1 MKFIFADQN
10 DIHNTWGL
18 IKFDATPLQKL
29 SEADPLDFTIR
40 CAAESADGS
49 YILYGDRVDK
59 EGNQNIFRLVRVR
72 TADGVTYSAPEM
84 VLECAQ
90 APWMHWCTITRNGDT
105 GELLCLKSRSV
116 PGDGGGFGIYA
127 FKSEDGDKWRECD
140 GNPLFL
146 DGDSYGSLWSPA
158 LHKYVF
164 FGKVVE
170 RWEKNYAD
178 NVPGARRCLTLRTSE
193 DGVLWV
199 PDDSQVMAYGVR
211 AGGPFIPVEHL
222 IRPDE
227 LDPPELEF
235 YRGIGFS
242 HEGRC
247 YMMVLNYAPI
257 PEAVN
262 RWGGAS
268 PQMTSTISDTATT
281 KRGRHGPH
289 MGTEWWISRDGITW
303 KRPFRNTLAVND
315 PGEANDLNLIT
326 HNPLRLGGKLLFI
339 HKNGTLWGIPEDRIT
354 YLTSPANAVFTTV
367 LFKAPGRPFSL
378 NAMIPSPDFPNN
390 SLQAYVMA
398 ELIDERDSVIAGY
411 EKEKCIL
418 QDPVDSTSLPLRWEG
433 KDAADLKDTKI
444 RIRFYTRISRIYAV
458 TC

>member
-1 MKFIFADQN
+1 M
-10 DIHNTWGL
+10 
-18 IKFDATPLQKL
+18 
-29 SEADPLDFTIR
+29 
-40 CAAESADGS
+40 
-49 YILYGDRVDK
+49 
-59 EGNQNIFRLVRVR
+59 
-72 TADGVTYSAPEM
+72 
-84 VLECAQ
+84 
-90 APWMHWCTITRNGDT
+90 
-105 GELLCLKSRSV
+105 
-116 PGDGGGFGIYA
+116 
-127 FKSEDGDKWRECD
+127 
-140 GNPLFL
+140 
-146 DGDSYGSLWSPA
+146 
-158 LHKYVF
+158 
-164 FGKVVE
+164 
-170 RWEKNYAD
+170 
-178 NVPGARRCLTLRTSE
+178 
-193 DGVLWV
+193 LWV